1 MMTEEEKEEFKSAL
15 EKYGV
20 PAIVLVD
27 LAFLATTIYGSIVGF
42 SHMVM
47 IILTIFSFIG
57 FHATYRA
64 LMGRFIG
71 YFRPLLNLN
80 SKVFRVDSIECEIYD
95 ALKVKGWKDV
105 VPAWNKTHFMLSL
118 KDIRDIKKVDQVLR
132 YNVSAEITHH
142 LNFYCSLFGTLF
154 CLFKGMQ
161 GWWWMFGAVSL
172 ILGCVADLPFIII
185 QRYNRARVYP
195 IYKRLE
201 EKALKEEMNDQ
212 IEK

>member
-1 MMTEEEKEEFKSAL
+1 MMTNEEKEQFKSNL

-27 LAFLATTIYGSIVGF
+27 LAFFATTTYGSIVGY
-42 SHMVM
+42 SHTVM
-47 IILTIFSFIG
+47 IFLTIFSFIG

-71 YFRPLLNLN
+71 LFRPVLNLN
-80 SKVFRVDSIECEIYD
+80 ARIFRIDPDELVIYD
-95 ALKVKGWKDV
+95 FFGVKSWKDK
-105 VPAWNKTHFMLSL
+105 VPAWNKTHFMLSM
-118 KDIRDIKKVDQVLR
+118 KDVRDIKKVDQVLR

-142 LNFYCSLFGTLF
+142 LNFYTSLFGTLF

-161 GWWWMFGAVSL
+161 GWWWLFGILSL
-172 ILGCVADLPFIII
+172 MLGLIADMPFIMI

-195 IYKRLE
+195 IYQRLE
-201 EKALKEEMNDQ
+201 EKALKEEISSQTQN
-212 IEK
+212 